1 MKKEEQEEQIGGGEE
16 GGEGKNKNN
25 RGKNKNNSSSNN
37 GSDGCGSNISD
48 SCSDHK
54 QQTGFAADD
63 TTDKLATGS
72 NEYYRRTGKSA

>member
-1 MKKEEQEEQIGGGEE
+1 MKKEEQEEQIGVGEE
-16 GGEGKNKNN
+16 GEE
-25 RGKNKNNSSSNN
+25 GKNKNNSSSNN

-63 TTDKLATGS
+63 TTDKLQQQQ
-72 NEYYRRTGKSA
+72 